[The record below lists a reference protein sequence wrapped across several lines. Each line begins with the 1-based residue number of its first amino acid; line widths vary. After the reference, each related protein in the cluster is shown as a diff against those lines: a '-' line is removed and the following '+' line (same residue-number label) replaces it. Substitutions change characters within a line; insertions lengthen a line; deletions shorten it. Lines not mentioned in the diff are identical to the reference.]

1 MKFGIQV
8 VDIAKNI
15 YIVSTSIKRYKLANY
30 VRR

>member
-15 YIVSTSIKRYKLANY
+15 YIVSTSTKRYK
-30 VRR
+30 RTFT